1 MKKAVLF
8 LLILIFS
15 RIGIAFG
22 ADAVPSGIQNFFLG
36 SSATDASNINQVL
49 ALLVGPAGPPGPA
62 GVAGR
67 DGFVGM
73 NGVDG
78 MPGAPGPVGETG
90 ATGAQGIQGVAGAQ
104 GIQGLQGEAGAPGA
118 AGAAGA
124 TGATGPAGP
133 SGAGGSF
140 GLTGGTVELKG
151 CSNVNATVT
160 RSFVGGAFRIDS
172 LDFSGISADCLTQ
185 NLYVYFTLTS
195 ADTKFKDTL
204 ISKYPGATQ
213 IRCTKVVTGDTLK
226 IDNINLCK
234 MNSISAPNVYV
245 LPLITG
251 AGIPTIGLIDLFND
265 SIPSIGIEITTLG

>member
-90 ATGAQGIQGVAGAQ
+90 ATGAQGLQGVAGAQGIQGVAGAQ
-104 GIQGLQGEAGAPGA
+104 GIQGEPGA
-118 AGAAGA
+118 AGAAGPA
-124 TGATGPAGP
+124 GAIGPAGP

-140 GLTGGTVELKG
+140 GISGGTVGLKG
-151 CSNVNATVT
+151 CDSNVDVNVS
-160 RSFVGGAFRIDS
+160 RSFSGTAFNIDS
-172 LDFSGISADCLTQ
+172 LDFSAIEEGCLAQ
-185 NLYVYFTLTS
+185 NLYVYFSLS
-195 ADTKFKDTL
+195 AATKTAGTYGD
-204 ISKYPGATQ
+204 ATQ
-213 IRCTKVVTGDTLK
+213 IRCTKVVTGASLK
-226 IDNINLCK
+226 IDNSTPCYK
-234 MNSISAPNVYV
+234 NSAASSRTYSTAVAN
-245 LPLITG
+245 
-251 AGIPTIGLIDLFND
+251 FNQAYILNSD
-265 SIPSIGIEITTLG
+265 TSIGIEITTLG

>member
-62 GVAGR
+62 GIAGR

-90 ATGAQGIQGVAGAQ
+90 ATGAQGLQGVAGAQ
-104 GIQGLQGEAGAPGA
+104 GIQGEPGV
-118 AGAAGA
+118 AGAAGPA
-124 TGATGPAGP
+124 GAIGPAGP

-140 GLTGGTVELKG
+140 GISGGTVGLRG
-151 CSNVNATVT
+151 CDSNVDVNVS
-160 RSFVGGAFRIDS
+160 RSFSGTAFNIDS
-172 LDFSGISADCLTQ
+172 LDFSAIEEGCLAQ
-185 NLYVYFTLTS
+185 NLYVYFSLS
-195 ADTKFKDTL
+195 AATKTAGTYGD
-204 ISKYPGATQ
+204 ATQ
-213 IRCTKVVTGDTLK
+213 IRCTKVVTGASLK
-226 IDNINLCK
+226 IDNSTPCYK
-234 MNSISAPNVYV
+234 NSAASSRTYSTAVAN
-245 LPLITG
+245 
-251 AGIPTIGLIDLFND
+251 FNQAYILNSD
-265 SIPSIGIEITTLG
+265 TSIGIEITTLG

>member
-90 ATGAQGIQGVAGAQ
+90 ATGAQGLQGVAGAQGIQGVAGAQ
-104 GIQGLQGEAGAPGA
+104 GIQGEPGA
-118 AGAAGA
+118 AGAAGPA
-124 TGATGPAGP
+124 GAIGPAGP

-140 GLTGGTVELKG
+140 GISGGTVGLRG
-151 CSNVNATVT
+151 CDSNVDVNVS
-160 RSFVGGAFRIDS
+160 RSFSGTAFNIDS
-172 LDFSGISADCLTQ
+172 LDFSAIEEGCLAQ
-185 NLYVYFTLTS
+185 NLYVYFSLS
-195 ADTKFKDTL
+195 AATKTAGTYGD
-204 ISKYPGATQ
+204 ATQ
-213 IRCTKVVTGDTLK
+213 IRCAKVVAGTSLK
-226 IDNINLCK
+226 IDNSTPCYK
-234 MNSISAPNVYV
+234 NS
-245 LPLITG
+245 
-251 AGIPTIGLIDLFND
+251 AGSLSTYATAVANFNQAYLNNSD
-265 SIPSIGIEITTLG
+265 ASIGIEITTLG

>member
-90 ATGAQGIQGVAGAQ
+90 AVGAQGIQGVAGAQ
-104 GIQGLQGEAGAPGA
+104 GLQGEPGA

-124 TGATGPAGP
+124 AGPAGPAGATGPAGP
-133 SGAGGSF
+133 SGTGGSF
-140 GLTGGTVELKG
+140 GLTGGTVGLSG
-151 CSNVNATVT
+151 CASNVNVNVS
-160 RSFVGGAFRIDS
+160 RSFSGTAFNIDS
-172 LDFSGISADCLTQ
+172 LDFSAIDPSCAAQ
-185 NLYVYFTLTS
+185 NLYVYFSLS
-195 ADTKFKDTL
+195 AATKTAGTYGD
-204 ISKYPGATQ
+204 ATQ
-213 IRCTKVVTGDTLK
+213 IRCAKVVTGTSLK
-226 IDNINLCK
+226 IDNSTPCYK
-234 MNSISAPNVYV
+234 NSAVSLSTYTTAVTN
-245 LPLITG
+245 
-251 AGIPTIGLIDLFND
+251 FNQAYLNNSD
-265 SIPSIGIEITTLG
+265 ASIGIEITTLG